1 MVSLQEFINGAY
13 SSSDS
18 KSLYESYM
26 NFGTTCIA
34 VANNVCESEEI
45 QEGLGSWLRK
55 SAGVGDKIDSKLQ
68 QLSDAAKKAI
78 ENTKKAAG
86 NAWDKVKDGYTAAV
100 TAIDTALQKSKQ
112 FITDMSKDLGA
123 KAEEIEGKVADT
135 VMSIIQKGG
144 NIGKAIQTA
153 MQDTAKVGYG
163 TMKGLTALV
172 CGCVM
177 VAKANANI
185 PLADLTQTVVQSLTE
200 Q

>member
-1 MVSLQEFINGAY
+1 MVSLQEFINGSY
-13 SSSDS
+13 NSSDS

-26 NFGTTCIA
+26 NFGATCIA

-55 SAGVGDKIDSKLQ
+55 AAGVGDKIDAKAQ

-86 NAWDKVKDGYTAAV
+86 NAWEKVKDGYTTAV
-100 TAIDTALQKSKQ
+100 TAIDSALQKSKQ
-112 FITDMSKDLGA
+112 FITDMAKDLGA

-135 VMSIIQKGG
+135 VMSIVQKGG
-144 NIGKAIQTA
+144 NIAKSIQTA
-153 MQDTAKVGYG
+153 MKDTAKVGYG

-185 PLADLTQTVVQSLTE
+185 PLSDLTQTVVQSLTE